1 MNTKY
6 FKAGLLTL
14 AISAA
19 ITLVSCEKEEKAPE
33 VPGIDLANLDQKES
47 PKNDFYRF
55 VNGGW
60 EDSTEIPSDRVRW
73 GTFDELRKKTDE
85 DVMAVLKDA
94 MNSEVLKD
102 AQTVG
107 TVSDQQKAIN
117 YFETILDTV
126 SRDTQGI
133 DPLKP
138 YLAKIDQIANVEDLQ
153 EFLTEMEPYGG
164 VGFFGVGVGSH
175 PENSDLNTG
184 FLSATGLG
192 IARDYYLDDDD
203 DTKEKREKYKAHIA
217 KMLQYLGDSS
227 EEAKANA
234 VAVLAFET
242 SLASPRMSKED
253 ARDRRKQNNPRSI
266 EDLNKMASSINWAVY
281 FDSVGMKNIDTIIV
295 SDPKYIIA
303 MDAILKEN
311 KVDDWKN
318 YLRWS
323 LIDRD
328 AGKLTTEIDRVNW
341 EFYGKVLTGAEQQRK
356 RDERAL
362 AAVNGGLGEALGKL
376 YVEKHFPPEAK
387 AKAME
392 MIDNILLAF
401 EDRIKNLEWMS
412 DETKEKAL
420 VKLSKMTVKIG
431 YPDPEDW
438 EDYSALE
445 LEGKKDGGSYFKNA
459 KNLAKWG
466 HDEAMAKLGKEVDK
480 DKWIIVPQVVNAGYM
495 PPYNQIIFPAGIL
508 QPPFFNWQADEA
520 VNYGGIGAGI
530 GHEISHAFD
539 DSGSRYDGD
548 GNLVNW
554 WTDEDLEKFTALG
567 QKIVAQYDAVEVLP
581 GVNVNGE
588 FTLGENIGDIGG
600 ISAAYDGLQI
610 YLTKNGRPE
619 DIDGFSPEQRFFM
632 SWGTIWRSKSKDDA
646 LRDLI
651 KRDPHSPAMIRATMS
666 ASNTDEFFEA
676 FNIVEGDSMY
686 VKPADRVKIW

>member
-6 FKAGLLTL
+6 FKVGLLSLT
-14 AISAA
+14 IAA
-19 ITLVSCEKEEKAPE
+19 GITSISCEKEKKAPE
-33 VPGIDLANLDQKES
+33 VPGIDLSNMDLTES

-60 EDSTEIPSDRVRW
+60 EDSTEIPSDRTRW
-73 GTFDELRKKTDE
+73 GTFDELRKKTDA

-94 MNSEVLKD
+94 MDSEALKD

-107 TVSDQQKAIN
+107 GVSDQQKAIN

-126 SRDTQGI
+126 SRDSQGI

-138 YLAKIDQIANVEDLQ
+138 YLTKIDQIESVEDLQ
-153 EFLTEMEPYGG
+153 LFMTEMEFYGG
-164 VGFFGVGVGSH
+164 MGLLTVGVSSH
-175 PENSDLNTG
+175 PENSDLNAG
-184 FLSATGLG
+184 FLYAGGLG
-192 IARDYYLDDDD
+192 LGRNYYVDEDE

-217 KMLQYLGDSS
+217 TMLQFIGDSE
-227 EEAKANA
+227 EEATANGE
-234 VAVLAFET
+234 AVLAFET
-242 SLASPRMSKED
+242 RLASPRMSKED
-253 ARDRRKQNNPRSI
+253 ARDDRKRNNPKSMS
-266 EDLNKMASSINWAVY
+266 DLNEMASSINWKAY
-281 FDSVGMKNIDTIIV
+281 FDGVGMKNMDTVIV
-295 SDPKYIIA
+295 TDPDYIVA
-303 MDAILKEN
+303 LDAILKEN
-311 KVDDWKN
+311 DVAEWKN

-323 LIDRD
+323 LIRRE
-328 AGKLTTEIDRVNW
+328 AGKLSTEIDRANW
-341 EFYGKVLTGAEQQRK
+341 EFYGKILTGAEQQRK

-362 AAVNGGLGEALGKL
+362 ATVNGGLGEALGKL

-392 MIDNILLAF
+392 MIDNIMLAF
-401 EDRIKNLEWMS
+401 ETRIKNLEWMS

-438 EDYSALE
+438 KDYSALE
-445 LEGKKDGGSYFKNA
+445 LEGKKEGGSYFKNA
-459 KNLAKWG
+459 KSLAKWG
-466 HDEAMAKLGKEVDK
+466 HIESIAELGKKVDK
-480 DKWIIVPQVVNAGYM
+480 DKWIIDPQVVNAGYM

-539 DSGSRYDGD
+539 DAGSRYDGD

-554 WTDEDLEKFTALG
+554 WTDEDLEKFTVLG
-567 QKIVAQYDAVEVLP
+567 QKIVAQYNAVEVLP

-619 DIDGFSPEQRFFM
+619 DIDGFTPEQRFFM

-666 ASNTDEFFEA
+666 ASNTDVFFEA